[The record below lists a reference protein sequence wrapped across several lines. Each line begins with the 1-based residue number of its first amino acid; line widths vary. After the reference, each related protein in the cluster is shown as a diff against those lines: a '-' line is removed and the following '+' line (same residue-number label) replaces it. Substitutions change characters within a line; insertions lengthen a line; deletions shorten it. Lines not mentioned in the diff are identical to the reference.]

1 MSQEFRSS
9 GVQEFRSS
17 GVQEFRSSGVQE
29 FRSTGVQE
37 PGESR
42 GSGGQ
47 RKGKEEDRLI
57 DDPMFA
63 DTPGA
68 DLSIR
73 RGTSW

>member
-1 MSQEFRSS
+1 VES

-29 FRSTGVQE
+29 LGAGNQGV
-37 PGESR
+37 R
-42 GSGGQ
+42 GQ

-57 DDPMFA
+57 DDPTFA
-63 DTPGA
+63 DVPRA

-73 RGTSW
+73 RGTSR